1 MNNLLEIKEN
11 LCFIKDNDNIIFR
24 TYLYK
29 RNINI
34 LILTFILRR
43 RQLNKIKKI

>member
-1 MNNLLEIKEN
+1 MFYKN
-11 LCFIKDNDNIIFR
+11 NDNIIFR

-29 RNINI
+29 GNINI